1 MESAAAGSCR
11 ASGER
16 AARRR
21 RARRRRAAPARRAPG
36 RGAARSSLGGWRRTH
51 GPYHRGRPFG
61 THMDF
66 RRGAG
71 FERRRRIDARGAPGR
86 GAARSSLGGR
96 RGAPGRRHPGRA
108 FGAHMDCGC
117 GTGLQRRR
125 GIDARRVG
133 RSRRTFLARSL
144 ALRSPLLL
152 GRPFRARRGGTSL
165 RGPRLG
171 RSRTFRAD
179 SGRRR
184 PVGCRPLIARHCRSC
199 LAPGSGRL
207 GPAARRG
214 SCLAIGAAARRRDL
228 IDTSCGRVA

>member
-51 GPYHRGRPFG
+51 GPHHRGRPFG
-61 THMDF
+61 THLDF
-66 RRGAG
+66 SLVVLAEAAQAARHPAVCARRG
-71 FERRRRIDARGAPGR
+71 R
-86 GAARSSLGGR
+86 L
-96 RGAPGRRHPGRA
+96 HPGRA

-117 GTGLQRRR
+117 GMGLERRR

-152 GRPFRARRGGTSL
+152 GRPFRAGRGGTSL
-165 RGPRLG
+165 RRPRLG